1 MKVFVTGATGVAGTS
16 AIPHLLAAGHQ
27 VSAVSR
33 SAEKAETIRSWG
45 ATPVAVDLFDP
56 ADVMV
61 ALKGHDAVCNLATH
75 IPPLSRASRSAA
87 WKENDR
93 IRTEASRNLVDAALA
108 TDVVR
113 FVQESIAFL
122 YPDCGDTWID
132 EATEPSPT
140 GGTASALEAEANLG
154 RFTAA
159 GRDGVILRFAQFYGP
174 LASHTLDAI
183 SMARKFGLAPTVGDP
198 HGYTSSI
205 NLIDVGTAVAA
216 ALTVPAGLYNV
227 GDDEPVRRTDLHGAV
242 ATALG
247 RKRLHQPGKL
257 IAKVGGDATA
267 AVARS
272 QRVSNRLFKE
282 ATGWG
287 PTVRS
292 ALDGWPPIVVTAGA
306 AS

>member
-1 MKVFVTGATGVAGTS
+1 MKVFFTGATGMAGSS
-16 AIPHLLAAGHQ
+16 AIPQLLAAGHQ

-33 SAEKAETIRSWG
+33 TAEKAEMIRSWG
-45 ATPVAVDLFDP
+45 AIPVAVDLFDP
-56 ADVMV
+56 ADVTI

-75 IPPLSRASRSAA
+75 IPPLAKASRSAA

-108 TDVVR
+108 TDVVQ
-113 FVQESIAFL
+113 FVQESITFL
-122 YPDCGDTWID
+122 YPDCGDTWIG
-132 EATEPSPT
+132 EATEPRPT
-140 GGTASALEAEANLG
+140 GGTASALEAEASLA

-159 GRDGVILRFAQFYGP
+159 GRAGVVLRFAQFYGP

-183 SMARKFGLAPTVGDP
+183 SMAKKFGLAPTVGDP

-216 ALTVPAGLYNV
+216 ALTAPAGLYNV
-227 GDDEPVRRTDLHGAV
+227 GDDEPVRRTDLHSAV
-242 ATALG
+242 AQALG

-257 IAKVGGDATA
+257 IAKIGGDATA

-272 QRVSNRLFKE
+272 HRVSNHLFKE
-282 ATGWG
+282 ATGWA

-292 ALDGWPPIVVTAGA
+292 VLDGWPPIVAAVGA
-306 AS
+306 K